1 VPIRKNPDDL
11 IGFDNALRYAIV
23 EAGKNHN
30 KTICSVLQKHCK
42 CKVIKTIDD
51 PESLNS
57 GISLIDKDVSDTMKN
72 FNLYAKIIIGYILAV
87 EFETEQDL
95 LMFTLKWG

>member
-1 VPIRKNPDDL
+1 MPIRKDPSDL
-11 IGFDNALRYAIV
+11 VGFNNALKHAIN
-23 EAGKNHN
+23 EASKDHN
-30 KTICSVLQKHCK
+30 KTICTVLQTDCG

-57 GISLIDKDVSDTMKN
+57 GMSLVDKDVSETMKN
-72 FNLYAKIIIGYILAV
+72 FNLYAKIIIDYIIAV

-95 LMFTLKWG
+95 ILFTLRWG

>member
-1 VPIRKNPDDL
+1 VPIRKDPSDL
-11 IGFDNALRYAIV
+11 IGFDNALRYAIDKAS
-23 EAGKNHN
+23 EDHN
-30 KTICSVLQKHCK
+30 KTICIVLQECCK

-57 GISLIDKDVSDTMKN
+57 GLSLVDKDVSNTMQN

-95 LMFTLKWG
+95 MMFTLQWG

>member
-1 VPIRKNPDDL
+1 MPIQKDPSDL
-11 IGFDNALRYAIV
+11 IGFNNALRYAID
-23 EAGKNHN
+23 EASKNHN
-30 KTICSVLQKHCK
+30 KTICNILQEHCN

-51 PESLNS
+51 PESLNT
-57 GISLIDKDVSDTMKN
+57 GISLVDKEVSDTMLN

-95 LMFTLKWG
+95 IMFTLKWG

>member
-1 VPIRKNPDDL
+1 VPIRRNPDDL

-30 KTICSVLQKHCK
+30 KTICNVLQECCK

-57 GISLIDKDVSDTMKN
+57 GISLVDKEISETMKN
-72 FNLYAKIIIGYILAV
+72 FNLYAKIIVGYILAV

>member
-1 VPIRKNPDDL
+1 MPILKDPSDL
-11 IGFDNALRYAIV
+11 IGFKNALRYAID
-23 EAGKNHN
+23 EASKDHN
-30 KTICSVLQKHCK
+30 KTICTVLQIDCGG
-42 CKVIKTIDD
+42 KVIKTIDD

-57 GISLIDKDVSDTMKN
+57 GISLVDKDVSNTMKN

-95 LMFTLKWG
+95 LLFTLKWG